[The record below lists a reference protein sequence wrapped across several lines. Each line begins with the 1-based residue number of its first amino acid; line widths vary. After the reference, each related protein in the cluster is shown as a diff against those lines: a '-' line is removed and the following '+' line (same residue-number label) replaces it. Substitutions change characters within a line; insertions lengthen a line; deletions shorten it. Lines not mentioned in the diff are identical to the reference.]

1 KTIYKIALL
10 SALALTAFTSCDAL
24 LEEESFGRPTTEDM
38 LTNENNITCLVGQA
52 YADLRFMHDHWGYW
66 GVNTLTSDE
75 GLCPI
80 RRGGDWNDGGYW
92 KYLNTHEWNAYGEA
106 FKNIWNCTVS
116 GSVLCNSLLNTLYSN
131 EENISEDIYNKFVGE
146 LEVLRSY
153 YYYLLFD
160 SFGRIPYK
168 EDFSDRVE
176 ALLDPPVVW
185 AHLVSTLE
193 RNAPNMVKVDDSN
206 RSLYLGRCTQGFA
219 YTLLARLY
227 LNAESFG
234 CTPENVMAA
243 ARTYDVHNGPKG
255 SHPLEE
261 VGINIT
267 SVEDFYTNAIRCAN
281 KVIESNSYV
290 IEPDYFNN
298 YLIDN
303 GGSRENI
310 FTIVEDG
317 LTAEYPERDE
327 YSCKNKLRIEF
338 LSLHYKFQDRFN
350 TQLDCW
356 NGFCARPEYMTR
368 FNDYD
373 VRGAGFEG
381 TGTMDK
387 EQWGWFLG
395 PLCDVN
401 GNVMTE
407 TVDRYGDD
415 NKPVYEKDENGNFIL
430 NKDGTKK
437 IEKETLDITMHIEIN
452 SLDCANRMDGARM
465 YKYELDKEHK
475 YMYMENDFVL
485 FRYADVILM
494 KKEAILRGGRD
505 DNPGNEDSA
514 IKDIKRRTF
523 IHSMKYQ
530 GKDPIVAFDEAYPD
544 AFTVLSTDLNGGIL
558 AERGREFSWENVR
571 RRDLIR
577 FGQFENIQYVTNND
591 KTRRWFPIP
600 FSVLQKSVVDENGN
614 KVWTQNEGY

>member
-1 KTIYKIALL
+1 MKRIYKIALV
-10 SALALTAFTSCDAL
+10 SALALTALTSCDAL

-38 LTNENNITCLVGQA
+38 LQREENIVSLVGQA

-80 RRGGDWNDGGYW
+80 RKGGDWNDGGYW
-92 KYLNTHEWNAYGEA
+92 KYLNTHEWNAFGEA
-106 FKNIWNCTVS
+106 FKNIWNCTVA
-116 GSVLCNSLLNTLYSN
+116 GSVLCNSLLETLYAN
-131 EENISEDIYNKFVGE
+131 EENINPEVYGRFVGE

-168 EDFSDRVE
+168 EDYSDRVE

-193 RNAPNMVKVDDSN
+193 RNAPNMAVVNDAN
-206 RSLYLGRCTQGFA
+206 RTQYAGRCTQGFA
-219 YTLLARLY
+219 YALLARLY

-234 CTPENVMAA
+234 CTPANVMAA
-243 ARTYDVHNGPKG
+243 ERTFTVHNGKAG

-261 VGINIT
+261 VGINISSIT
-267 SVEDFYTNAIRCAN
+267 DFYTNAIRCAN
-281 KVIESNSYV
+281 KVIDSGSYI
-290 IEPDYFNN
+290 IEPNYFNN

-303 GGSRENI
+303 AGSRENI

-317 LTAEYPERDE
+317 LTATYPERDL

-338 LSLHYKFQDRFN
+338 LSLHYAFQTRYGM
-350 TQLDCW
+350 QLDCW
-356 NGFCARPEYMTR
+356 NGFCARPEYMAR

-381 TGTMDK
+381 NGTMDK

-395 PLCDVN
+395 PLCDAD

-407 TVDRYGDD
+407 MCA
-415 NKPVYEKDENGNFIL
+415 VYENGYPVLDSEGNPLKEERDIVMR
-430 NKDGTKK
+430 TS
-437 IEKETLDITMHIEIN
+437 IE
-452 SLDCANRMDGARM
+452 SLDCADRMDGARM
-465 YKYELDKEHK
+465 YKYELDKEGK
-475 YMYMENDFVL
+475 YKYMENDFVL

-494 KKEAILRGGRD
+494 KKEAILRGGTD
-505 DNPGNEDSA
+505 DNPGIEDSA
-514 IKDIKRRTF
+514 IKDIKKRTF
-523 IHSMKYQ
+523 THSQKYQ
-530 GKDPIVAFDEAYPD
+530 GKDPVAAFDEAYPD
-544 AFTVLSTDLNGGIL
+544 AFTSLSTDLNGGIL

-577 FGQFENIQYVTNND
+577 FGQFENIQYIKNKD
-591 KTRRWFPIP
+591 ITRRWFPIP
-600 FSVLQKSVVDENGN
+600 YSVLQKSVVDENGN